1 MIDIR
6 IEIKHEIREA
16 FKKLYNYSCS
26 LDLISIDDTP
36 KNFEGFYTLIIF
48 PHLKKLNSS
57 PDEVGNSI
65 GKYLIENTSIVSNYN
80 IIKGFLNLDLS
91 EKYITKLFNKIIKS
105 KNWGINS
112 TQDKEVM
119 VEFSSP
125 NTNKPLHLG
134 HLRNIFLGDSISRI
148 YNSCGYKTHKVQ
160 IINDRGIHICKSMVA
175 WKKFGK
181 NSSPDSNSIKGDKF
195 VGDYYVMFE
204 KEQRKQVKKLVEGG
218 FDKDNAENNTPI
230 MKEAIDLLKKWEN
243 KDKSTIELWRK
254 MNNWVYDGFD
264 KTYNTLGVSFDKN
277 YYESDTYLL
286 GKKNIEEGVS
296 KKIFYRED
304 DGSVW
309 VNLQKDGLDN
319 KILLR
324 SDGTSVYMTQDIG
337 TAIKRFE
344 DYPNIKKQVYTVG
357 NEQDYHFKVLF
368 KILEKL
374 DYKWAKECYHLSYGM
389 IDLPDGKMK
398 SREGKVVDADDLI
411 DHMIDTARERTEQL
425 GKIDDFDSSD
435 LEGLYSKI
443 ALGALKYYLLRVD
456 PKKKTLF
463 NPEESIDF
471 HGNTGPFIQYTY
483 ARIKSIIRRA
493 DSLGIKY
500 KDIDIENSVK
510 LSVHHKKLINH
521 IYTFPSVL
529 NQAVENYSPAL
540 ICQFLHDLSKFF
552 NSFYQDEKIID
563 NIKNETTSFKI
574 ALSNLTS
581 KTLYNGLS
589 LLGIDVTEKM

>member
-1 MIDIR
+1 
-6 IEIKHEIREA
+6 
-16 FKKLYNYSCS
+16 
-26 LDLISIDDTP
+26 
-36 KNFEGFYTLIIF
+36 
-48 PHLKKLNSS
+48 
-57 PDEVGNSI
+57 
-65 GKYLIENTSIVSNYN
+65 
-80 IIKGFLNLDLS
+80 
-91 EKYITKLFNKIIKS
+91 
-105 KNWGINS
+105 
-112 TQDKEVM
+112 
-119 VEFSSP
+119 
-125 NTNKPLHLG
+125 
-134 HLRNIFLGDSISRI
+134 
-148 YNSCGYKTHKVQ
+148 
-160 IINDRGIHICKSMVA
+160 MVA

-264 KTYNTLGVSFDKN
+264 KTYNILGVSFDKN

-411 DHMIDTARERTEQL
+411 DHMIDTARERTEEL
-425 GKIDDFDSSD
+425 GKIDEFDSSD
-435 LEGLYSKI
+435 LEGLYRKI

-456 PKKKTLF
+456 PKKKILF
-463 NPEESIDF
+463 NPQESIDF

-493 DSLGIKY
+493 DSLGVKY
-500 KDIDIENSVK
+500 KDIEIKNSVK
-510 LSVHHKKLINH
+510 LSAHHKKLINH

-540 ICQFLHDLSKFF
+540 ICQFLHDLSKLF